1 MMNFSELV
9 ERNAD
14 RRPDKEVV
22 AFGDVR
28 MTNRELRTRVNALAA
43 GLRERGVGRG
53 QIVAILL
60 YNHPEFLEMTFAI
73 NKLGAV
79 WLPMNYRLAPDE
91 WRFILDHSGAVGVLT
106 EAEFQPGVDSVA
118 SSLPELRH
126 RMLVGGDAPAGWIA
140 YDSLVEPHLGEIVP
154 DAEVGDDDLQRL
166 MYTSGTTA
174 RPKGVQLTYGNVLW
188 KTFGHIVEF
197 GITER
202 DRVLVAGPLYHV
214 GGMDLPGT
222 GVLYAGGSAVLLL
235 RFDARQVME
244 TIEAEKITNLWLAP
258 SMVNLVLQLPDL
270 DRYDASTVRFI
281 INGGEKMPVPLI
293 ERLLRAFPNAWFSDA
308 YGLSETVSGD
318 TFLDRDH
325 VISKIGSVGKPVAH
339 LAVRVVDEQ
348 GREVPPDQLGEI
360 VLKGPKVFKGYWRD
374 SDATAAAIRDGWF
387 HTGDV
392 GRIDEDGYLFI
403 EDRKKDLI
411 VSGGENIA
419 SPEVERV
426 LYEHPSVVE
435 AAVIG
440 MPDPRWGEVARAFVV
455 LRAGETVG
463 AEELLE
469 HCRGRLARFKV
480 PKRIDFIDELPRNP
494 SGKVLKRELRLRG
507 SVPR

>member
-1 MMNFSELV
+1 MNFSEFV

-14 RRPDKEVV
+14 RRPDKEVI
-22 AFGDVR
+22 AFGER
-28 MTNRELRTRVNALAA
+28 RITNRELRTRVNALAA
-43 GLRERGVGRG
+43 GLSELGVERG
-53 QIVAILL
+53 QIVALLL
-60 YNHPEFLEMTFAI
+60 YNCPEFLEMTLAV

-91 WRFILDHSGAVGVLT
+91 WRFILDHSGASAILT
-106 EAEFQPGVDSVA
+106 EREFQPAIDEIA
-118 SSLPELRH
+118 PSLPGLSH
-126 RMLVGGDAPAGWIA
+126 RILVGHSAPSWTP
-140 YDSLVEPHLGEIVP
+140 YETLVEPHRGTIVP
-154 DAEVGDDDLQRL
+154 DAEVGGDDLQRL

-188 KTFGHIVEF
+188 KTVGHILEF
-197 GITER
+197 GITDR
-202 DRVLVAGPLYHV
+202 DRTLIAGPLYHV

-222 GVLYAGGSAVLLL
+222 GVLYAGGSVVLLPK
-235 RFDARQVME
+235 FDARQVME
-244 TIEAEKITNLWLAP
+244 TIPPEGITNVWLAP
-258 SMVNLVLQLPDL
+258 AMVNMVLQLPDL
-270 DRYDASTVRFI
+270 DAYDASSVRFI

-293 ERLLRAFPNAWFSDA
+293 ERILRAFPNAWFSDA

-339 LAVRVVDEQ
+339 LAVRIVDEQ
-348 GREVPPDQLGEI
+348 DRQVPPDQLGEV

-374 SDATAAAIRDGWF
+374 PDATAAAIRDGWF
-387 HTGDV
+387 HTGDI

-426 LYEHPSVVE
+426 LYEHPAVVE

-440 MPDPRWGEVARAFVV
+440 VPDPRWGEVPKAFVV
-455 LRAGETVG
+455 LRAGEEAT
-463 AEELLE
+463 AEDLLG

-480 PKRIDFIDELPRNP
+480 PKEVEFIDELPRNP
-494 SGKVLKRELRLRG
+494 SGKVLKRELRLRKAVAG
-507 SVPR
+507 D